1 MSESVKVSFLER
13 LIDRAINIETYRI
26 LLQSFSGYIVYL
38 TEIVFYE
45 YLIFWFSQA
54 LRSD

>member
-1 MSESVKVSFLER
+1 MSESVKVSFPER

-38 TEIVFYE
+38 IEIVFYE

>member
-38 TEIVFYE
+38 IEIVFYE
-45 YLIFWFSQA
+45 YLNFWFSQA